1 MTVRP
6 IIDAGP
12 ALNFLAINKERL
24 LLATTGPISTPETV
38 RNEVLSKSAKD
49 RRFAQV
55 ERVWNKIPSRLLDVL
70 PDDPT
75 PELIAVLGRISQ
87 QPWKQR
93 LATAKDLGETMVIA
107 HAVVH
112 AEAGHQVTVI
122 IDDQGG
128 AALATTEIRR
138 LSRLRQMGKPVGGI
152 ALVNT
157 VTILRKPLEAS
168 IFLTREV
175 CERSTPSFVR
185 TTTVYS
191 RSTERNCCRQPC
203 GNSSGESC
211 SALKVGRGHTR
222 SLQSRSPGKVAVLRA
237 ILSRSVPSPLQ
248 AVRDS

>member
-12 ALNFLAINKERL
+12 ALSFLAINKERL

-38 RNEVLSKSAKD
+38 RDEVLSKSAKD
-49 RRFAQV
+49 RRFSQV

-75 PELIAVLGRISQ
+75 PELVAALSRISQ
-87 QPWKQR
+87 QPWNQR
-93 LATAKDLGETMVIA
+93 LATAKDLGETMVVA

-138 LSRLRQMGKPVGGI
+138 LDRLRQMGKPVGGI

-157 VTILRKPLEAS
+157 VTILEKAAGGIHLPDKGS
-168 IFLTREV
+168 MREV
-175 CERSTPSFVR
+175 YTKLRKNDDGLLPIDRTRLLSSTIW
-185 TTTVYS
+185 
-191 RSTERNCCRQPC
+191 
-203 GNSSGESC
+203 
-211 SALKVGRGHTR
+211 K
-222 SLQSRSPGKVAVLRA
+222 
-237 ILSRSVPSPLQ
+237 
-248 AVRDS
+248 

>member
-12 ALNFLAINKERL
+12 ALSFLAINKERL

-38 RNEVLSKSAKD
+38 RDEVLSKSAKD

-75 PELIAVLGRISQ
+75 PELVAALGRISQ
-87 QPWKQR
+87 QPWNQR
-93 LATAKDLGETMVIA
+93 LATAKDLGETMVVA

-138 LSRLRQMGKPVGGI
+138 LDRLRQMGKPVGGI

-157 VTILRKPLEAS
+157 VTILEKAAGGIHLPDKGS
-168 IFLTREV
+168 MREV
-175 CERSTPSFVR
+175 YTKLRKNDDGLLPIDRTRLLSSTVW
-185 TTTVYS
+185 
-191 RSTERNCCRQPC
+191 
-203 GNSSGESC
+203 
-211 SALKVGRGHTR
+211 K
-222 SLQSRSPGKVAVLRA
+222 
-237 ILSRSVPSPLQ
+237 
-248 AVRDS
+248 

>member
-12 ALNFLAINKERL
+12 ALSFLAINKERL

-38 RNEVLSKSAKD
+38 RDEVLSKSAKD

-75 PELIAVLGRISQ
+75 PELVAALGRISQ
-87 QPWKQR
+87 QPWNQR
-93 LATAKDLGETMVIA
+93 LATAKDLGETMVVA

-138 LSRLRQMGKPVGGI
+138 LDRLRQMGRPVGGI

-157 VTILRKPLEAS
+157 VTILEKAAGGIHLPDRGS
-168 IFLTREV
+168 MREV
-175 CERSTPSFVR
+175 YTKLRKNDDGLLPIDRTQLLSSTVW
-185 TTTVYS
+185 
-191 RSTERNCCRQPC
+191 
-203 GNSSGESC
+203 
-211 SALKVGRGHTR
+211 K
-222 SLQSRSPGKVAVLRA
+222 
-237 ILSRSVPSPLQ
+237 
-248 AVRDS
+248 

>member
-12 ALNFLAINKERL
+12 ALSFLAIDKERL

-38 RNEVLSKSAKD
+38 RDEVLSKSAKD

-75 PELIAVLGRISQ
+75 PELVAALSRISQ
-87 QPWKQR
+87 QPWNQR
-93 LATAKDLGETMVIA
+93 LATAKDLGETMVVA

-138 LSRLRQMGKPVGGI
+138 LDRLRQMGKPVGGI

-157 VTILRKPLEAS
+157 VTILEKAAGGIHLPDKGS
-168 IFLTREV
+168 MREV
-175 CERSTPSFVR
+175 YTKLRKNDDGLLPIDRTRLLSSTIW
-185 TTTVYS
+185 
-191 RSTERNCCRQPC
+191 
-203 GNSSGESC
+203 
-211 SALKVGRGHTR
+211 K
-222 SLQSRSPGKVAVLRA
+222 
-237 ILSRSVPSPLQ
+237 
-248 AVRDS
+248 

>member
-157 VTILRKPLEAS
+157 VTILEKAAGGIHLPDKGSMREIYTKLRKNDDGLLPIDRTQLLS
-168 IFLTREV
+168 
-175 CERSTPSFVR
+175 STVW
-185 TTTVYS
+185 
-191 RSTERNCCRQPC
+191 
-203 GNSSGESC
+203 
-211 SALKVGRGHTR
+211 K
-222 SLQSRSPGKVAVLRA
+222 
-237 ILSRSVPSPLQ
+237 
-248 AVRDS
+248 

>member
-12 ALNFLAINKERL
+12 ALSFLAINKERL

-38 RNEVLSKSAKD
+38 RDEVLSKSAKD

-75 PELIAVLGRISQ
+75 PELVAALGRISQ
-87 QPWKQR
+87 QPWNQR
-93 LATAKDLGETMVIA
+93 LATAKDLGETMVVA

-138 LSRLRQMGKPVGGI
+138 LDRLRQMGRPVGGI

-157 VTILRKPLEAS
+157 VTILEKAAGGIHLPDRGS
-168 IFLTREV
+168 MREV
-175 CERSTPSFVR
+175 YTKLRKNDDGLLPIDRTRLLSSTVW
-185 TTTVYS
+185 
-191 RSTERNCCRQPC
+191 
-203 GNSSGESC
+203 
-211 SALKVGRGHTR
+211 K
-222 SLQSRSPGKVAVLRA
+222 
-237 ILSRSVPSPLQ
+237 
-248 AVRDS
+248 

>member
-12 ALNFLAINKERL
+12 ALSFLAINKERL

-38 RNEVLSKSAKD
+38 RDEVLSKSAKD

-75 PELIAVLGRISQ
+75 PELVAALGRISQ
-87 QPWKQR
+87 QPWNQR
-93 LATAKDLGETMVIA
+93 LATAKDLGETMVVA

-138 LSRLRQMGKPVGGI
+138 LDRLRQMGRPVGGI

-157 VTILRKPLEAS
+157 VTILEKAAGGIHLPDRGS
-168 IFLTREV
+168 MREV
-175 CERSTPSFVR
+175 YTKLRKNDDGLLPIDRTQLLSSTIW
-185 TTTVYS
+185 
-191 RSTERNCCRQPC
+191 
-203 GNSSGESC
+203 
-211 SALKVGRGHTR
+211 K
-222 SLQSRSPGKVAVLRA
+222 
-237 ILSRSVPSPLQ
+237 
-248 AVRDS
+248 

>member
-75 PELIAVLGRISQ
+75 PELIAALGRISQ

-138 LSRLRQMGKPVGGI
+138 LSRLRKMGKPVGGI

-157 VTILRKPLEAS
+157 VTILEKAAGGIHLPDKGS
-168 IFLTREV
+168 MREV
-175 CERSTPSFVR
+175 YAKLRKNDDGLLPIDRTQLLSSTVW
-185 TTTVYS
+185 
-191 RSTERNCCRQPC
+191 
-203 GNSSGESC
+203 
-211 SALKVGRGHTR
+211 K
-222 SLQSRSPGKVAVLRA
+222 
-237 ILSRSVPSPLQ
+237 
-248 AVRDS
+248 